1 MNNKSAE
8 DKYIYPSWDK
18 YVIRKRIQGKM
29 KYYGIFTTLD
39 EARGYRDFL
48 EEHCWNPKY
57 IKKNNNPNKNIKKHR
72 KKYSLIKK
80 INGKEVYFGLF
91 DTLQEAREYRDF
103 LEKHNWNQK
112 YRKIQHHNFQWNKYN
127 LPKNIHYNKQQN
139 TYNVRKVFN
148 YKQVHFGT
156 YHSLE
161 EAVHERDFYQSID
174 WDFDLL
180 DLY

>member
-18 YVIRKRIQGKM
+18 YVIRKSIQGKM

-80 INGKEVYFGLF
+80 INGKDVYFGTF
-91 DTLQEAREYRDF
+91 ETVQEAREYRDF
-103 LEKHNWNQK
+103 LEEHDWNPE
-112 YRKIQHHNFQWNKYN
+112 YRKISRYSQWNKNN
-127 LPKNIHYNKQQN
+127 LPKNIYYNNKQN
-139 TYNVRKVFN
+139 TYSVRKVFN
-148 YKQVHFGT
+148 HEPITFGT
-156 YHSLE
+156 YHSLD
-161 EAVHERDFYQSID
+161 EAIHERDFWESID
-174 WDFDLL
+174 WSLDLL